1 MSAARVAI
9 SLVIVM
15 VFAVAGLTIW
25 PAGYEAGT
33 LLNAQDDPVVLADRA
48 LARGFS
54 AEVATRE
61 IEAAL
66 ATDDADMAQ
75 SFLELARDR
84 NIALDPVLVTK
95 VEDANAALASAT
107 RGAGNFARGLITGE
121 PDDLAGLAGTAL
133 GDFFV
138 FGDVRDVVREGTRLA
153 SGQPVDELVL
163 GLAGV
168 GLAVTAG
175 TYVTVG
181 GAAPVRIGLT
191 VVKAARKTGRL
202 SVRMTEWIGR
212 SLREM
217 IDLPVLRRAIAGA
230 TVSEPLVAIRA
241 ARTAVKLEKG
251 EDLMRLVGDVG
262 RTQSRAGTKAAL
274 DGLKLAEGPRD
285 MARIARLADAKGG
298 KTRAILKFLGR
309 GAIALTVAAFD
320 LSLWV
325 LWAALTIFGFIAS
338 TKAAVERVTWRAL
351 QRGKVRRAKR
361 ELERLR
367 RLATAPSQV

>member
-1 MSAARVAI
+1 MSGARVAI

-15 VFAVAGLTIW
+15 LFAVAGLTLW
-25 PAGYEAGT
+25 PAGYEAGA
-33 LLNAQDDPVVLADRA
+33 LLNAQDDPVVLADRVI
-48 LARGFS
+48 ARGFD

-66 ATDDADMAQ
+66 AADDADLAQ

-95 VEDANAALASAT
+95 VENANAALATAA

-153 SGQPVDELVL
+153 SGQPVDEVVL

-175 TYVTVG
+175 TYVTLG
-181 GAAPVRIGLT
+181 GAAPARIGLT
-191 VVKAARKTGRL
+191 VMKAARKTGRL
-202 SVRMTEWIGR
+202 SVRMTEWVGR

-274 DGLKLAEGPRD
+274 DGIKLAESPRD
-285 MARIARLADAKGG
+285 MARIARLADVKGG
-298 KTRAILKFLGR
+298 KTRAILKFAGRSALFLSLGAFNLAWWLF
-309 GAIALTVAAFD
+309 GAILTV
-320 LSLWV
+320 
-325 LWAALTIFGFIAS
+325 FGFVS
-338 TKAAVERVTWRAL
+338 SLKGTVERVTL
-351 QRGKVRRAKR
+351 RGIQKR
-361 ELERLR
+361 KLR
-367 RLATAPSQV
+367 RKVMTYARS